1 MAFGISQSVRSR
13 AVQVC
18 TPSLFHQ
25 ATRSSR
31 VKDVCAQI
39 EDALERKRRGEISQE
54 DYDTM
59 KTRLKS
65 QLPILT
71 PHATFRNGRRL
82 NADAIPSGLSIYDK
96 DHIPDP
102 RGYWEEKRKE
112 LRVKNPT
119 VLERILLVHVTP
131 SLEGLRLVFIIPDGM
146 DLARAQRWMSEQLED
161 AEYDVCVKDLARPSF
176 IVPEDYI
183 LYINEAELF
192 KDRANLPQI
201 SQMNTDSFSGKMSHT
216 DLTDGSSQAK
226 NAPSQ
231 VNTKHYTL
239 NINKND
245 NRLSGD
251 GGNPALPAGTA
262 IQPAQPGDSH
272 DSDAHH
278 LSDTGEHQSNSKEVK
293 SEERRVVGSEERRVK
308 SEESNGSAAMSE
320 QAEQSTAGQAE
331 QTEQSTAGQAEQ
343 AIKEDLNQGGLHR
356 TNDRNFR
363 ASESNDKLA
372 YLLPSAAENHLDNSV
387 ASEKTGEGF
396 DAPPTLE
403 RSGTEHRGGAVTS
416 PSLLRSE
423 GDWGSEVEP
432 SLAKEGRGGLKTS
445 SEQGEE
451 SEERREKLEETSS
464 KDSTTQQAVEG
475 VRGEAFPSEYDGIP
489 YDDLVSKLVE
499 LLGGEPQHGSRNSFI
514 FTLSCYL
521 RYLCDDNRD
530 WIKAVIP
537 TFGEEK
543 SRAFATVDSACNRKQ
558 ANRMPSIVRKAVS
571 LCQDEQARGR
581 AANYDTDD
589 FGDIANPDSYFY
601 RIHEMPQK
609 LPKLIKLLI
618 SKTPKIYQPAVAQA
632 VFPPLGAH
640 LCDTRFRYID
650 NVEHEATLMNILC
663 APTGSGKESITQPIN
678 HIMADIRLRDAE
690 QRARERAWKDECN
703 SKGANKDRRD
713 RPEGLVIQEV
723 NIDMTNPAFVLRM
736 KEAENHFLY
745 AKVNEL
751 NLFDAL
757 KGKTN
762 QHFRIMELA
771 FDLGN
776 YGQDRVGVQSV
787 TETVK
792 VRFNWNAC
800 CTPKKCRDYFRR
812 VVTDGPISRISF
824 ATIERRPCGSAMPI
838 YGTYDAAF
846 DEELKPYIDNLLK
859 ARGLVD
865 CPQALRLAKKLVE
878 ENAEFARLS
887 QNYVF
892 ENLSFRANVIAYL
905 KACVLYVANGMKW
918 EKAIEDFIRWS
929 ERYDL
934 WCKLKLFGQMIY
946 DADGEQEKVSRTAPN
961 GPKNLLTL
969 LPEEFTMEDYMKVRR
984 AEGFDNDDLKRI
996 KGALKQWVF
1005 RGYVVKIESAED
1017 GAEDGK
1023 SCDGYSYSSIF
1034 RKLNFLKH

>member
-13 AVQVC
+13 EVQVC
-18 TPSLFHQ
+18 TPELFHQ
-25 ATRSSR
+25 ATKSSR

-39 EDALERKRRGEISQE
+39 EDALERKRRGEIGQE

-96 DHIPDP
+96 DHIADP
-102 RGYWEEKRKE
+102 TGWWKAKSEE
-112 LRVKNPT
+112 LRVKNPQ
-119 VLERILLVHVTP
+119 VLARILLVHVTP
-131 SLEGLRLVFIIPDGM
+131 SLEGLRLVFVMPEGM
-146 DLARAQRWMSEQLED
+146 NLAEAQKWMSQQLGDE
-161 AEYDVCVKDLARPSF
+161 EYDVCVKDLARPSF

-183 LYINEAELF
+183 LFIDEARLF
-192 KDRANLPQI
+192 APLRR
-201 SQMNTDSFSGKMSHT
+201 SSGM
-216 DLTDGSSQAK
+216 DERGSNGDAASQA
-226 NAPSQ
+226 
-231 VNTKHYTL
+231 NTSV
-239 NINKND
+239 NINLNPKLNEHESEHDPKPQVATNQEHRPESD
-245 NRLSGD
+245 NSSA
-251 GGNPALPAGTA
+251 ALPAGTA
-262 IQPAQPGDSH
+262 VEYAQSANH
-272 DSDAHH
+272 DRADDHH
-278 LSDTGEHQSNSKEVK
+278 LG
-293 SEERRVVGSEERRVK
+293 
-308 SEESNGSAAMSE
+308 
-320 QAEQSTAGQAE
+320 
-331 QTEQSTAGQAEQ
+331 
-343 AIKEDLNQGGLHR
+343 
-356 TNDRNFR
+356 
-363 ASESNDKLA
+363 
-372 YLLPSAAENHLDNSV
+372 NHGVDQDH
-387 ASEKTGEGF
+387 G
-396 DAPPTLE
+396 
-403 RSGTEHRGGAVTS
+403 
-416 PSLLRSE
+416 
-423 GDWGSEVEP
+423 
-432 SLAKEGRGGLKTS
+432 
-445 SEQGEE
+445 GEE
-451 SEERREKLEETSS
+451 KRQ
-464 KDSTTQQAVEG
+464 DFAQ
-475 VRGEAFPSEYDGIP
+475 EYDGIP
-489 YDDLVSKLVE
+489 YEAITSKLVE

-521 RYLCDDNRD
+521 RYLCDDNAT
-530 WIKAVIP
+530 WIKQVIP

-543 SRAFATVDSACNRKQ
+543 KRAFTTVDSACQRKQ
-558 ANRMPSIVRKAVS
+558 SHRMPMIVRKAIS
-571 LCQDEQARGR
+571 LCQQEQARGK
-581 AANYDTDD
+581 AADYDADE
-589 FGDIANPDSYFY
+589 FGDILNPDSYFY

-609 LPKLIKLLI
+609 LPRLIRLLV
-618 SKTPKIYQPAVAQA
+618 SKTPAIYQPAVSQA
-632 VFPPLGAH
+632 VFPALASH

-678 HIMADIRLRDAE
+678 RIMADIRARDAE
-690 QRARERAWKDECN
+690 QRERERAWKDECN
-703 SKGANKDRRD
+703 RKGSNKDKRE

-736 KEAENHFLY
+736 KEAERHFLY

-812 VVTDGPISRISF
+812 VVTDGPVSRISF
-824 ATIERRPCGSAMPI
+824 ATIERRPCGSEIPV
-838 YGTYDAAF
+838 YGSYDAAF

-865 CPQALRLAKKLVE
+865 CPQALRLARKLME

-918 EKAIEDFIRWS
+918 EKSIEDFVRWS

-946 DADGEQEKVSRTAPN
+946 DADGEQDKVSRTAPN
-961 GPKNLLTL
+961 GPKNLLSL
-969 LPEEFTMEDYMKVRR
+969 LPDEFTMDDYVKVRR
-984 AEGFDNDDLKRI
+984 AQGFDNDNARRI
-996 KGALKQWVF
+996 RDAIHQWVH
-1005 RGYVVKIESAED
+1005 RGYVAKVE
-1017 GAEDGK
+1017 GADTDTD
-1023 SCDGYSYSSIF
+1023 SPIF
-1034 RKLNFLKH
+1034 RKVKFLKG

>member
-13 AVQVC
+13 GVQVC
-18 TPSLFHQ
+18 TPELFHQ
-25 ATRSSR
+25 ATQSSR

-39 EDALERKRRGEISQE
+39 EDALERKRRGEICQE
-54 DYDTM
+54 DYDAM
-59 KTRLKS
+59 KTQLKS

-71 PHATFRNGRRL
+71 PHATFKNGRRL

-96 DHIPDP
+96 DHISNPK
-102 RGYWEEKRKE
+102 GYWEVKSEE
-112 LRVKNPT
+112 LRVKNPSA
-119 VLERILLVHVTP
+119 LERILLVHVTP
-131 SLEGLRLVFIIPDGM
+131 SLEGLRLVFTIPDGM
-146 DLARAQRWMSEQLED
+146 DLAQAQKWMSEQLED
-161 AEYDVCVKDLARPSF
+161 ADYDVCVKDLARPSF
-176 IVPEDYI
+176 IVPEEYI
-183 LYINEAELF
+183 LYINEGELF
-192 KDRANLPQI
+192 KEHNSSINNQNNNQI
-201 SQMNTDSFSGKMSHT
+201 NT
-216 DLTDGSSQAK
+216 Q
-226 NAPSQ
+226 
-231 VNTKHYTL
+231 
-239 NINKND
+239 INNDTNDKD
-245 NRLSGD
+245 NRLSGNN
-251 GGNPALPAGTA
+251 GNPAVSLGSPAEHA
-262 IQPAQPGDSH
+262 QPADTNHSDDNHIGD
-272 DSDAHH
+272 
-278 LSDTGEHQSNSKEVK
+278 
-293 SEERRVVGSEERRVK
+293 
-308 SEESNGSAAMSE
+308 NG
-320 QAEQSTAGQAE
+320 G
-331 QTEQSTAGQAEQ
+331 
-343 AIKEDLNQGGLHR
+343 NQGNGGME
-356 TNDRNFR
+356 TEKNF
-363 ASESNDKLA
+363 
-372 YLLPSAAENHLDNSV
+372 PM
-387 ASEKTGEGF
+387 
-396 DAPPTLE
+396 
-403 RSGTEHRGGAVTS
+403 
-416 PSLLRSE
+416 
-423 GDWGSEVEP
+423 
-432 SLAKEGRGGLKTS
+432 
-445 SEQGEE
+445 
-451 SEERREKLEETSS
+451 
-464 KDSTTQQAVEG
+464 
-475 VRGEAFPSEYDGIP
+475 EYDGIP
-489 YDDLVSKLVE
+489 YSSITSKLVE

-530 WIKAVIP
+530 WIKAILP
-537 TFGEEK
+537 TFGEEQQ
-543 SRAFATVDSACNRKQ
+543 RAYATVDSACNRKQ
-558 ANRMPSIVRKAVS
+558 SHRMPSIVRKAIS

-589 FGDIANPDSYFY
+589 FGDIGNPESYFY
-601 RIHEMPQK
+601 RIHEMPSK
-609 LPKLIKLLI
+609 LPKLIKLLV
-618 SKTPKIYQPAVAQA
+618 SRTPTIYQPAVSQA
-632 VFPPLGAH
+632 VFPSLAAH

-650 NVEHEATLMNILC
+650 NVEHEATLMSILC

-678 HIMADIRLRDAE
+678 HIMADIRARDAE
-690 QRARERAWKDECN
+690 QRERERAWKDECN
-703 SKGANKDRRD
+703 RKGSNKDKRE

-745 AKVNEL
+745 AKINEL

-771 FDLGN
+771 FDIGN

-865 CPQALRLAKKLVE
+865 CPQAMKLAKKLVE

-918 EKAIEDFIRWS
+918 EKSIEDFIRWS

-946 DADGEQEKVSRTAPN
+946 DADGEQDKVSRTAPN

-969 LPEEFTMEDYMKVRR
+969 LPDSFTEDDYVKVRR
-984 AEGFDNDDLKRI
+984 SQGFDNDDRKRI
-996 KGALKQWVF
+996 KDALKQWVH
-1005 RGYVVKIESAED
+1005 RGYVARMESGD
-1017 GAEDGK
+1017 GD
-1023 SCDGYSYSSIF
+1023 SDSPIF
-1034 RKLNFLKH
+1034 RKIKFRRNNVEC

>member
-13 AVQVC
+13 EVQVC
-18 TPSLFHQ
+18 TPELFHQ
-25 ATRSSR
+25 ATKSSR

-39 EDALERKRRGEISQE
+39 EDALERKRRGEIGQE

-96 DHIPDP
+96 DHIADP
-102 RGYWEEKRKE
+102 TGWWKAKSEE
-112 LRVKNPT
+112 LRVKNPQ
-119 VLERILLVHVTP
+119 VLARILLVHVTP
-131 SLEGLRLVFIIPDGM
+131 SLEGLRLVFVMPEGM
-146 DLARAQRWMSEQLED
+146 NLAEAQKWMSQQLGDE
-161 AEYDVCVKDLARPSF
+161 EYDVCVKDLARPSF
-176 IVPEDYI
+176 IVPEEYI
-183 LYINEAELF
+183 LFIDEARLF
-192 KDRANLPQI
+192 APLR
-201 SQMNTDSFSGKMSHT
+201 SSSGM
-216 DLTDGSSQAK
+216 DERGSNGDAASQA
-226 NAPSQ
+226 
-231 VNTKHYTL
+231 NTSV
-239 NINKND
+239 NINPNPKLNEHESEHDPKLQVATNQEHRPESD
-245 NRLSGD
+245 NS
-251 GGNPALPAGTA
+251 PAALPAGTA
-262 IQPAQPGDSH
+262 VEYAQSANH
-272 DSDAHH
+272 DRADDHH
-278 LSDTGEHQSNSKEVK
+278 IG
-293 SEERRVVGSEERRVK
+293 
-308 SEESNGSAAMSE
+308 
-320 QAEQSTAGQAE
+320 
-331 QTEQSTAGQAEQ
+331 
-343 AIKEDLNQGGLHR
+343 
-356 TNDRNFR
+356 
-363 ASESNDKLA
+363 
-372 YLLPSAAENHLDNSV
+372 NHGVDQDH
-387 ASEKTGEGF
+387 G
-396 DAPPTLE
+396 
-403 RSGTEHRGGAVTS
+403 
-416 PSLLRSE
+416 
-423 GDWGSEVEP
+423 
-432 SLAKEGRGGLKTS
+432 
-445 SEQGEE
+445 GEE
-451 SEERREKLEETSS
+451 K
-464 KDSTTQQAVEG
+464 QQDFAQ
-475 VRGEAFPSEYDGIP
+475 EYDGIS
-489 YDDLVSKLVE
+489 YEAITSKLVE

-521 RYLCDDNRD
+521 RYLCDDNAT
-530 WIKAVIP
+530 WIKQVIP

-543 SRAFATVDSACNRKQ
+543 KRAFTTVDSACQRKQ
-558 ANRMPSIVRKAVS
+558 SHRMPMIVRKAIS
-571 LCQDEQARGR
+571 LCQQEQARGK
-581 AANYDTDD
+581 AADYDADE
-589 FGDIANPDSYFY
+589 FGDIQNPDSYFY

-609 LPKLIKLLI
+609 LPRLIRLLV
-618 SKTPKIYQPAVAQA
+618 SKTPAIYQPAVSQA
-632 VFPPLGAH
+632 VFPALASH

-678 HIMADIRLRDAE
+678 RIMADIRARDAE
-690 QRARERAWKDECN
+690 QRERERAWKDECN
-703 SKGANKDRRD
+703 RKGSNKDKRE

-736 KEAENHFLY
+736 KEAERHFLY

-812 VVTDGPISRISF
+812 VVTDGPVSRISF
-824 ATIERRPCGSAMPI
+824 ATIERRPCGSEIPV
-838 YGTYDAAF
+838 YGSYDAAF

-865 CPQALRLAKKLVE
+865 CPQALRLARKLME

-918 EKAIEDFIRWS
+918 EKSIEDFVRWS

-946 DADGEQEKVSRTAPN
+946 DADVEQDKVSRTAPN
-961 GPKNLLTL
+961 GPKNLLSL
-969 LPEEFTMEDYMKVRR
+969 LPDEFTMDDYVKVRR
-984 AEGFDNDDLKRI
+984 AQGFDNDSARRI
-996 KGALKQWVF
+996 RDAIHQWVH
-1005 RGYVVKIESAED
+1005 RGYVAKVE
-1017 GAEDGK
+1017 GADTD
-1023 SCDGYSYSSIF
+1023 SPIF
-1034 RKLNFLKH
+1034 RKVKG

>member
-13 AVQVC
+13 EVQVC
-18 TPSLFHQ
+18 TPELFHQ
-25 ATRSSR
+25 ATKSSR

-39 EDALERKRRGEISQE
+39 EDALERKRRGEIGQE

-96 DHIPDP
+96 DHIPNP
-102 RGYWEEKRKE
+102 KGYWEVKSEE
-112 LRVKNPT
+112 LRVKNPSA
-119 VLERILLVHVTP
+119 LERILLVHVTP
-131 SLEGLRLVFIIPDGM
+131 SLEGLRLVFTIPDGM
-146 DLARAQRWMSEQLED
+146 DLAQAQKWMSQQLGDE
-161 AEYDVCVKDLARPSF
+161 EYDVCVKDLARPSF

-183 LYINEAELF
+183 LFINESELF
-192 KDRANLPQI
+192 
-201 SQMNTDSFSGKMSHT
+201 G
-216 DLTDGSSQAK
+216 
-226 NAPSQ
+226 
-231 VNTKHYTL
+231 
-239 NINKND
+239 
-245 NRLSGD
+245 
-251 GGNPALPAGTA
+251 
-262 IQPAQPGDSH
+262 
-272 DSDAHH
+272 
-278 LSDTGEHQSNSKEVK
+278 VK
-293 SEERRVVGSEERRVK
+293 SEERRVKNSNVSAPQLNNQHLIDNNQNNKGNDETNRLSGNGGNPAVSPGSPAEHAQPADTNH
-308 SEESNGSAAMSE
+308 SDDNHIGDNG
-320 QAEQSTAGQAE
+320 G
-331 QTEQSTAGQAEQ
+331 
-343 AIKEDLNQGGLHR
+343 NQGNGGME
-356 TNDRNFR
+356 TEKNF
-363 ASESNDKLA
+363 
-372 YLLPSAAENHLDNSV
+372 PM
-387 ASEKTGEGF
+387 
-396 DAPPTLE
+396 
-403 RSGTEHRGGAVTS
+403 
-416 PSLLRSE
+416 
-423 GDWGSEVEP
+423 
-432 SLAKEGRGGLKTS
+432 
-445 SEQGEE
+445 
-451 SEERREKLEETSS
+451 
-464 KDSTTQQAVEG
+464 
-475 VRGEAFPSEYDGIP
+475 EYDGIP
-489 YDDLVSKLVE
+489 YSSITSKLVE

-530 WIKAVIP
+530 WIKAILP
-537 TFGEEK
+537 TFGEEQK
-543 SRAFATVDSACNRKQ
+543 RAFTTVDSACQRKQ
-558 ANRMPSIVRKAVS
+558 SHRMPMIVRKAIT
-571 LCQDEQARGR
+571 LCQEERARGR
-581 AANYDTDD
+581 ASDYDADE
-589 FGDIANPDSYFY
+589 FGDILNPDSYFY

-609 LPKLIKLLI
+609 LPRLIRLLV
-618 SKTPKIYQPAVAQA
+618 SKTPAIYQPAVSQA
-632 VFPPLGAH
+632 VFPALASH
-640 LCDTRFRYID
+640 LCDTRFRYVD

-678 HIMADIRLRDAE
+678 RIMADIRARDAE
-690 QRARERAWKDECN
+690 QRERERVWKDECN
-703 SKGANKDRRD
+703 RKGSNKDRRE

-736 KEAENHFLY
+736 KEAERHFLY
-745 AKVNEL
+745 TKVNEL

-812 VVTDGPISRISF
+812 VVTDGPVSRISF
-824 ATIERRPCGSAMPI
+824 ATIERRPCGSEIPV
-838 YGTYDAAF
+838 YGSYDAAF

-865 CPQALRLAKKLVE
+865 CPQALKLARKLME

-918 EKAIEDFIRWS
+918 EKSIEDFVRWS

-946 DADGEQEKVSRTAPN
+946 DADGEQDKVSRTAPN
-961 GPKNLLTL
+961 GPKNLLSL
-969 LPEEFTMEDYMKVRR
+969 LPDEFTMDDYVKVRR
-984 AEGFDNDDLKRI
+984 AQGFDNDNARRI
-996 KGALKQWVF
+996 RDAIHQWVH
-1005 RGYVVKIESAED
+1005 RGYVAKVE
-1017 GAEDGK
+1017 GADTDTD
-1023 SCDGYSYSSIF
+1023 SPIF
-1034 RKLNFLKH
+1034 RKVKFLKG

>member
-13 AVQVC
+13 EVQVC
-18 TPSLFHQ
+18 TPELFHQ
-25 ATRSSR
+25 AAGSSR

-39 EDALERKRRGEISQE
+39 EDALERKRRGEIGQE

-96 DHIPDP
+96 DHIPNP
-102 RGYWEEKRKE
+102 KGYWEVKSEE
-112 LRVKNPT
+112 LRVKNPSA
-119 VLERILLVHVTP
+119 LERILLVHVTP
-131 SLEGLRLVFIIPDGM
+131 SLEGLRLVFTIPDGM
-146 DLARAQRWMSEQLED
+146 DLAQAQKWMSQQLGDE
-161 AEYDVCVKDLARPSF
+161 EYDVCVKDLARPSF

-183 LYINEAELF
+183 LFINESELF
-192 KDRANLPQI
+192 
-201 SQMNTDSFSGKMSHT
+201 G
-216 DLTDGSSQAK
+216 
-226 NAPSQ
+226 
-231 VNTKHYTL
+231 
-239 NINKND
+239 
-245 NRLSGD
+245 
-251 GGNPALPAGTA
+251 
-262 IQPAQPGDSH
+262 
-272 DSDAHH
+272 
-278 LSDTGEHQSNSKEVK
+278 VK
-293 SEERRVVGSEERRVK
+293 SEERRVKNSNVSAPQLNNQHLIDNNQNNKGNDETNRLSGNGGNPAVSPGSPAEHAQPADTNY
-308 SEESNGSAAMSE
+308 SDDNHIGDNG
-320 QAEQSTAGQAE
+320 G
-331 QTEQSTAGQAEQ
+331 
-343 AIKEDLNQGGLHR
+343 NQGNGGME
-356 TNDRNFR
+356 TEKNF
-363 ASESNDKLA
+363 
-372 YLLPSAAENHLDNSV
+372 PM
-387 ASEKTGEGF
+387 
-396 DAPPTLE
+396 
-403 RSGTEHRGGAVTS
+403 
-416 PSLLRSE
+416 
-423 GDWGSEVEP
+423 
-432 SLAKEGRGGLKTS
+432 
-445 SEQGEE
+445 
-451 SEERREKLEETSS
+451 
-464 KDSTTQQAVEG
+464 
-475 VRGEAFPSEYDGIP
+475 EYDGIP
-489 YDDLVSKLVE
+489 YSSITSKLVE

-530 WIKAVIP
+530 WIKAILP
-537 TFGEEK
+537 TFGEEQK
-543 SRAFATVDSACNRKQ
+543 RAFTTVDSACQRKQ
-558 ANRMPSIVRKAVS
+558 SHRMPMIVRKAIT
-571 LCQDEQARGR
+571 LCQEERARGR
-581 AANYDTDD
+581 ASDYDADE
-589 FGDIANPDSYFY
+589 FGDILNPDSYFY
-601 RIHEMPQK
+601 RIHEMPPK
-609 LPKLIKLLI
+609 LPRLIRLLV
-618 SKTPKIYQPAVAQA
+618 SKTPAIYQPAVSQA
-632 VFPPLGAH
+632 VFPALASH
-640 LCDTRFRYID
+640 LCDTRFRYVD

-678 HIMADIRLRDAE
+678 RIMADIRARDAE
-690 QRARERAWKDECN
+690 QRERERVWKDECN
-703 SKGANKDRRD
+703 RKGSNKDRRE

-736 KEAENHFLY
+736 KEAERHFLY

-812 VVTDGPISRISF
+812 VVTDGPVSRISF
-824 ATIERRPCGSAMPI
+824 ATIERRPCGSEIPV

-846 DEELKPYIDNLLK
+846 DEELKPFIDNLLK

-865 CPQALRLAKKLVE
+865 CPQALRLARKLME

-918 EKAIEDFIRWS
+918 EKPIEDFVRWS

-946 DADGEQEKVSRTAPN
+946 DADGEQDKMSRTAPN
-961 GPKNLLTL
+961 GPKNLLSL
-969 LPEEFTMEDYMKVRR
+969 LPDEFTVDDYVKVRR
-984 AEGFDNDDLKRI
+984 AQGFDNDNAKRI
-996 KGALKQWVF
+996 RDAIHQWVH
-1005 RGYVVKIESAED
+1005 RGYVAKVE
-1017 GAEDGK
+1017 GADADTD
-1023 SCDGYSYSSIF
+1023 SPIF
-1034 RKLNFLKH
+1034 RKVKG

>member
-13 AVQVC
+13 EVQVC
-18 TPSLFHQ
+18 TPELFHQ
-25 ATRSSR
+25 ATKSSR

-39 EDALERKRRGEISQE
+39 EDALERKRRGEIGQE

-96 DHIPDP
+96 DHIADP
-102 RGYWEEKRKE
+102 TGWWKAKSEE
-112 LRVKNPT
+112 LRVKNPQ
-119 VLERILLVHVTP
+119 VLARILLVHVTP
-131 SLEGLRLVFIIPDGM
+131 SLEGLRLVFVMPEGM
-146 DLARAQRWMSEQLED
+146 NLAEAQKWMSQQLGDE
-161 AEYDVCVKDLARPSF
+161 EYDVCVKDLARPSF

-183 LYINEAELF
+183 LFIDEARLFAEVETPLDADDAAPHANTHENTNHNTNENPNENEN
-192 KDRANLPQI
+192 KTEKEHRPESDN
-201 SQMNTDSFSGKMSHT
+201 
-216 DLTDGSSQAK
+216 SSA
-226 NAPSQ
+226 
-231 VNTKHYTL
+231 
-239 NINKND
+239 
-245 NRLSGD
+245 
-251 GGNPALPAGTA
+251 ALPDS
-262 IQPAQPGDSH
+262 PAVEHAQSANH
-272 DSDAHH
+272 DCADDHH
-278 LSDTGEHQSNSKEVK
+278 LGNHGVDQDHGG
-293 SEERRVVGSEERRVK
+293 EERRQDF
-308 SEESNGSAAMSE
+308 A
-320 QAEQSTAGQAE
+320 Q
-331 QTEQSTAGQAEQ
+331 
-343 AIKEDLNQGGLHR
+343 
-356 TNDRNFR
+356 
-363 ASESNDKLA
+363 
-372 YLLPSAAENHLDNSV
+372 
-387 ASEKTGEGF
+387 
-396 DAPPTLE
+396 
-403 RSGTEHRGGAVTS
+403 
-416 PSLLRSE
+416 
-423 GDWGSEVEP
+423 
-432 SLAKEGRGGLKTS
+432 
-445 SEQGEE
+445 
-451 SEERREKLEETSS
+451 
-464 KDSTTQQAVEG
+464 
-475 VRGEAFPSEYDGIP
+475 EYDGIS
-489 YDDLVSKLVE
+489 YEAITSKLVE

-521 RYLCDDNRD
+521 RYLCDDNAT
-530 WIKAVIP
+530 WIKQVIP

-543 SRAFATVDSACNRKQ
+543 KRAFTTVDSACQRKQ
-558 ANRMPSIVRKAVS
+558 SHRMPMIVRKAIS
-571 LCQDEQARGR
+571 LCQEERARGKT
-581 AANYDTDD
+581 ADYDADE
-589 FGDIANPDSYFY
+589 FGDILNPDSYFY

-609 LPKLIKLLI
+609 LPRLIRLLV
-618 SKTPKIYQPAVAQA
+618 SKTPAIYQPAVSQA
-632 VFPPLGAH
+632 VFPALASH

-678 HIMADIRLRDAE
+678 RIMADIRARDAQ
-690 QRARERAWKDECN
+690 QRERERAWKDECN
-703 SKGANKDRRD
+703 RKGSNKDKRE

-736 KEAENHFLY
+736 KEAERHFLY

-812 VVTDGPISRISF
+812 VVTDGPVSRISF
-824 ATIERRPCGSAMPI
+824 ATIERRPCGSEIPV
-838 YGTYDAAF
+838 YGSYDASF

-865 CPQALRLAKKLVE
+865 CPQALRLARKLME

-918 EKAIEDFIRWS
+918 EKSIEDFVRWS

-946 DADGEQEKVSRTAPN
+946 DADGEQDKVSRTAPN
-961 GPKNLLTL
+961 GPKNLLSL
-969 LPEEFTMEDYMKVRR
+969 LPDEFTMDDYVKVRR
-984 AEGFDNDDLKRI
+984 AQGFDNDNAKRI
-996 KGALKQWVF
+996 RDAMHQWVH
-1005 RGYVVKIESAED
+1005 RGYVAKVE
-1017 GAEDGK
+1017 GADTDTD
-1023 SCDGYSYSSIF
+1023 SPIF
-1034 RKLNFLKH
+1034 RKVKFLKG

>member
-13 AVQVC
+13 EVQVC
-18 TPSLFHQ
+18 TPKLFHQ
-25 ATRSSR
+25 ATKSSR

-39 EDALERKRRGEISQE
+39 EDALERKRRGEIGQE

-96 DHIPDP
+96 DHIADP
-102 RGYWEEKRKE
+102 TGWWKAKSEE
-112 LRVKNPT
+112 LRVKNPQ
-119 VLERILLVHVTP
+119 VLARILLVHVTP
-131 SLEGLRLVFIIPDGM
+131 SLEGLRLVFVMPEGM
-146 DLARAQRWMSEQLED
+146 NLAEAQKWMSQQLGDE
-161 AEYDVCVKDLARPSF
+161 EYDVCVKDLARPSF

-183 LYINEAELF
+183 LFIDEARLFAEVESTPATTQESIN
-192 KDRANLPQI
+192 P
-201 SQMNTDSFSGKMSHT
+201 NTNENQNENENKTEKEHRPESDN
-216 DLTDGSSQAK
+216 SSA
-226 NAPSQ
+226 
-231 VNTKHYTL
+231 
-239 NINKND
+239 
-245 NRLSGD
+245 
-251 GGNPALPAGTA
+251 ALPAGTA
-262 IQPAQPGDSH
+262 VEHAQSANH
-272 DSDAHH
+272 DCADDHH
-278 LSDTGEHQSNSKEVK
+278 LG
-293 SEERRVVGSEERRVK
+293 
-308 SEESNGSAAMSE
+308 
-320 QAEQSTAGQAE
+320 
-331 QTEQSTAGQAEQ
+331 
-343 AIKEDLNQGGLHR
+343 
-356 TNDRNFR
+356 
-363 ASESNDKLA
+363 
-372 YLLPSAAENHLDNSV
+372 NHGVDQNH
-387 ASEKTGEGF
+387 G
-396 DAPPTLE
+396 
-403 RSGTEHRGGAVTS
+403 
-416 PSLLRSE
+416 
-423 GDWGSEVEP
+423 
-432 SLAKEGRGGLKTS
+432 
-445 SEQGEE
+445 GEE
-451 SEERREKLEETSS
+451 KRQ
-464 KDSTTQQAVEG
+464 DFAQ
-475 VRGEAFPSEYDGIP
+475 EYDGIS
-489 YDDLVSKLVE
+489 YEAITSKLVE

-521 RYLCDDNRD
+521 RYLCDDNAT
-530 WIKAVIP
+530 WIKQVIP

-543 SRAFATVDSACNRKQ
+543 KRAFTTVDSACQRKQ
-558 ANRMPSIVRKAVS
+558 SHRMPMIVRKAIS
-571 LCQDEQARGR
+571 LCQEEQARGK
-581 AANYDTDD
+581 AADYDADE
-589 FGDIANPDSYFY
+589 FGDILNPDSYFY

-609 LPKLIKLLI
+609 LPRLIRLLV
-618 SKTPKIYQPAVAQA
+618 SKTPVIYQPAVSQA
-632 VFPPLGAH
+632 VFPALASH

-678 HIMADIRLRDAE
+678 RIMADIRARDAE
-690 QRARERAWKDECN
+690 QRERERAWKDECN
-703 SKGANKDRRD
+703 RKGSNKDKRE

-736 KEAENHFLY
+736 KEAERHFLY

-812 VVTDGPISRISF
+812 VVTDGPVSRISF
-824 ATIERRPCGSAMPI
+824 ATIERRPCGSEIPV
-838 YGTYDAAF
+838 YGSYDASF

-865 CPQALRLAKKLVE
+865 CPQALRLARKLME

-918 EKAIEDFIRWS
+918 EKSIEDFVRWS

-946 DADGEQEKVSRTAPN
+946 DADGEQDKVSRTAPN
-961 GPKNLLTL
+961 GPKNLLSL
-969 LPEEFTMEDYMKVRR
+969 LPDEFTMDDYVKVRR
-984 AEGFDNDDLKRI
+984 AQGFDNDNARRI
-996 KGALKQWVF
+996 RDAIHQWVH
-1005 RGYVVKIESAED
+1005 RGYVAKVE
-1017 GAEDGK
+1017 GADTD
-1023 SCDGYSYSSIF
+1023 SPIF
-1034 RKLNFLKH
+1034 RKVKG

>member
-13 AVQVC
+13 EVQVC
-18 TPSLFHQ
+18 TPELFHQ
-25 ATRSSR
+25 AAGSSR

-39 EDALERKRRGEISQE
+39 EDALERKRRGEIGQE

-96 DHIPDP
+96 DHIPNP
-102 RGYWEEKRKE
+102 KGYWEVKSEE
-112 LRVKNPT
+112 LRLKNPSA
-119 VLERILLVHVTP
+119 LERILLVHVTP
-131 SLEGLRLVFIIPDGM
+131 SLEGLRLVFTIPDGM
-146 DLARAQRWMSEQLED
+146 DLAQAQKWMSEQLGDE
-161 AEYDVCVKDLARPSF
+161 EYDVCVKDLARPSF

-183 LYINEAELF
+183 LFINESELF
-192 KDRANLPQI
+192 
-201 SQMNTDSFSGKMSHT
+201 G
-216 DLTDGSSQAK
+216 
-226 NAPSQ
+226 
-231 VNTKHYTL
+231 
-239 NINKND
+239 
-245 NRLSGD
+245 
-251 GGNPALPAGTA
+251 
-262 IQPAQPGDSH
+262 
-272 DSDAHH
+272 
-278 LSDTGEHQSNSKEVK
+278 VK
-293 SEERRVVGSEERRVK
+293 SEERRVKNSNVSAPQLNNQHLIDNNQNNKGNDETNRLSGNGGNPAVSPGSPAEHAQPADTNH
-308 SEESNGSAAMSE
+308 SDDNHIGDNG
-320 QAEQSTAGQAE
+320 G
-331 QTEQSTAGQAEQ
+331 
-343 AIKEDLNQGGLHR
+343 NQGNGGME
-356 TNDRNFR
+356 TGKNF
-363 ASESNDKLA
+363 
-372 YLLPSAAENHLDNSV
+372 PM
-387 ASEKTGEGF
+387 
-396 DAPPTLE
+396 
-403 RSGTEHRGGAVTS
+403 
-416 PSLLRSE
+416 
-423 GDWGSEVEP
+423 
-432 SLAKEGRGGLKTS
+432 
-445 SEQGEE
+445 
-451 SEERREKLEETSS
+451 
-464 KDSTTQQAVEG
+464 
-475 VRGEAFPSEYDGIP
+475 EYDGIP
-489 YDDLVSKLVE
+489 YSSITSKLVE

-530 WIKAVIP
+530 WIKAILP
-537 TFGEEK
+537 TFGEEQK
-543 SRAFATVDSACNRKQ
+543 RAFTTVDSACQRKQ
-558 ANRMPSIVRKAVS
+558 SHRMPMIVRKAIT
-571 LCQDEQARGR
+571 LCQEERARGR
-581 AANYDTDD
+581 ASDYDADE
-589 FGDIANPDSYFY
+589 FGDILNPDSYFY
-601 RIHEMPQK
+601 RIHEMPPK
-609 LPKLIKLLI
+609 LPRLIRLLV
-618 SKTPKIYQPAVAQA
+618 SKTPSIYQPAVSQA
-632 VFPPLGAH
+632 VFPALASH
-640 LCDTRFRYID
+640 LCDTRFRYVD

-678 HIMADIRLRDAE
+678 RIMADIRARDAE
-690 QRARERAWKDECN
+690 QRERERVWKDECN
-703 SKGANKDRRD
+703 RKGSNKDRRE

-736 KEAENHFLY
+736 KEAERHFLY

-812 VVTDGPISRISF
+812 VVTDGPVSRISF
-824 ATIERRPCGSAMPI
+824 ATIERRPCGSEIPV

-846 DEELKPYIDNLLK
+846 DEELKPFIDNLLK

-865 CPQALRLAKKLVE
+865 CPQALRLARKLME

-918 EKAIEDFIRWS
+918 EKPIEDFVRWS

-946 DADGEQEKVSRTAPN
+946 DADGEQDKMSRTAPN
-961 GPKNLLTL
+961 GPKNLLSL
-969 LPEEFTMEDYMKVRR
+969 LPDEFSVDDYVKVRR
-984 AEGFDNDDLKRI
+984 AQGFDNDNAKRI
-996 KGALKQWVF
+996 RDAIHQWVH
-1005 RGYVVKIESAED
+1005 RGYVAKVE
-1017 GAEDGK
+1017 GADADTD
-1023 SCDGYSYSSIF
+1023 SPIF
-1034 RKLNFLKH
+1034 RKVKG

>member
-13 AVQVC
+13 EVQVC
-18 TPSLFHQ
+18 TPELFHQ
-25 ATRSSR
+25 ATKSSR

-39 EDALERKRRGEISQE
+39 EDALERKRRGEIGQE

-96 DHIPDP
+96 DHIADP
-102 RGYWEEKRKE
+102 TGWWKAKSEE
-112 LRVKNPT
+112 LRVKNPQ
-119 VLERILLVHVTP
+119 VLARILLVHVTP
-131 SLEGLRLVFIIPDGM
+131 SLEGLRLVFTIPDGM
-146 DLARAQRWMSEQLED
+146 DLAQAQKWMSQQLGDE
-161 AEYDVCVKDLARPSF
+161 EYDVCVKDLARPSF

-183 LYINEAELF
+183 LFINESELF
-192 KDRANLPQI
+192 
-201 SQMNTDSFSGKMSHT
+201 G
-216 DLTDGSSQAK
+216 
-226 NAPSQ
+226 
-231 VNTKHYTL
+231 
-239 NINKND
+239 
-245 NRLSGD
+245 
-251 GGNPALPAGTA
+251 
-262 IQPAQPGDSH
+262 
-272 DSDAHH
+272 
-278 LSDTGEHQSNSKEVK
+278 VK
-293 SEERRVVGSEERRVK
+293 SEERRVKNSNVSAPQLNNQHLIDNNQNNKGNDETNRLSGNGGNPAVSPGSPAEHAQPADTNH
-308 SEESNGSAAMSE
+308 SDDNHIGDNG
-320 QAEQSTAGQAE
+320 G
-331 QTEQSTAGQAEQ
+331 
-343 AIKEDLNQGGLHR
+343 NQGNGGME
-356 TNDRNFR
+356 TEKNF
-363 ASESNDKLA
+363 
-372 YLLPSAAENHLDNSV
+372 PM
-387 ASEKTGEGF
+387 
-396 DAPPTLE
+396 
-403 RSGTEHRGGAVTS
+403 
-416 PSLLRSE
+416 
-423 GDWGSEVEP
+423 
-432 SLAKEGRGGLKTS
+432 
-445 SEQGEE
+445 
-451 SEERREKLEETSS
+451 
-464 KDSTTQQAVEG
+464 
-475 VRGEAFPSEYDGIP
+475 EYDGIP
-489 YDDLVSKLVE
+489 YSSITSKLVE

-530 WIKAVIP
+530 WIKAILP
-537 TFGEEK
+537 TFGEEQK
-543 SRAFATVDSACNRKQ
+543 RAFTTVDSACQRKQ
-558 ANRMPSIVRKAVS
+558 SHRMPMIVRKAIT
-571 LCQDEQARGR
+571 LCQEERARGK
-581 AANYDTDD
+581 AADYDADE
-589 FGDIANPDSYFY
+589 FGDILNPDSYFY

-609 LPKLIKLLI
+609 LPRLIRLLV
-618 SKTPKIYQPAVAQA
+618 SKTPAIYQPAVSQA
-632 VFPPLGAH
+632 VFPALASH
-640 LCDTRFRYID
+640 LCDTRFRYVD

-678 HIMADIRLRDAE
+678 RIMADIRARDAQ
-690 QRARERAWKDECN
+690 QRERERAWKDECN
-703 SKGANKDRRD
+703 RKGSNKDKRE

-736 KEAENHFLY
+736 KEAERHFLY

-812 VVTDGPISRISF
+812 VVTDGPVSRISF
-824 ATIERRPCGSAMPI
+824 ATIERRPCGSEIPV

-846 DEELKPYIDNLLK
+846 DEELKPFIDNLLK

-865 CPQALRLAKKLVE
+865 CPQALRLARKLME

-918 EKAIEDFIRWS
+918 EKSIEDFVRWS

-946 DADGEQEKVSRTAPN
+946 DADGEQDKVSRTAPN
-961 GPKNLLTL
+961 GPKNLLSL
-969 LPEEFTMEDYMKVRR
+969 LPDEFTIDDYVKVRR
-984 AEGFDNDDLKRI
+984 AQGFDNDNARRI
-996 KGALKQWVF
+996 RDAIHQWVH
-1005 RGYVVKIESAED
+1005 RGYVAKVE
-1017 GAEDGK
+1017 GADTDTD
-1023 SCDGYSYSSIF
+1023 SPIF
-1034 RKLNFLKH
+1034 RKVKG